1 MKKKRC
7 TRGKSCSATCIA
19 KNKVCRVELAK
30 KPSAAIDKAR
40 TFLKKHG
47 VHLAEHGAK
56 GMVAWKVGKVLA
68 PAVSAH
74 LESHYGIPREAST
87 KMAETV
93 IQALAGTALE
103 YKHLR
108 SVDSFAKKLG
118 VEVAAA
124 FVGKTAHGGAEEI
137 LSSREV
143 SRVIE
148 GAVPI
153 LAGKASGIATAIA
166 GSKLPSPGQLG
177 SMIAQRSKEDTARLI
192 KMFRPALEP
201 QFAETSDLAELVADI
216 AVWGVYLAHYRQ
228 G

>member
-1 MKKKRC
+1 
-7 TRGKSCSATCIA
+7 
-19 KNKVCRVELAK
+19 
-30 KPSAAIDKAR
+30 
-40 TFLKKHG
+40 
-47 VHLAEHGAK
+47 
-56 GMVAWKVGKVLA
+56 MVAWKVGKVLA

-74 LESHYGIPREAST
+74 LESHYGIPRETSA

-108 SVDSFAKKLG
+108 SVDGFVKKLA

-143 SRVIE
+143 SKVIE

-153 LAGKASGIATAIA
+153 LAGKVSGIATAIA
-166 GSKLPSPGQLG
+166 GSKLPSPSQLG
-177 SMIAQRSKEDTARLI
+177 SVIAQRSKEDTVKLL
-192 KMFRPALEP
+192 KMFRPTLEP
-201 QFAETSDLAELVADI
+201 QFTEANDLAELIADI
-216 AVWGVYLAHYRQ
+216 AVWGVYLAHNKQ